1 MTAPFILRRRKQEV
15 LRELPDKLEQI
26 VYAKLEGEQ
35 QRLYEAERQKLQ
47 EEISRKSGEE
57 LAKSRLQILAGL
69 TRLRQLCCD
78 PRLLYEDYTSGA
90 CKVDTC
96 MDLIQTA
103 VESRHKLST
112 TSPCPFSSCS
122 TSWFR
127 SMAYRSA

>member
-1 MTAPFILRRRKQEV
+1 MS
-15 LRELPDKLEQI
+15 LPDKLEQI

-78 PRLLYEDYTSGA
+78 PLLLYEDYTSGA
-90 CKVDTC
+90 ARLGYVYGSDS
-96 MDLIQTA
+96 D
-103 VESRHKLST
+103 
-112 TSPCPFSSCS
+112 
-122 TSWFR
+122 R
-127 SMAYRSA
+127 S